1 VARARIGCS
10 GWTYDDWVGV
20 LYPQGL
26 PKARWRDAYAAEFDT
41 VELNA
46 SFYRWPGT
54 ARFEQWARVL
64 PPDFRMSVK
73 AANWITHRRRLRDP
87 DGAWARRLLDA
98 WQALSDHRGP
108 VLLQLPPDLER
119 DDALL
124 GGFLGSLDPRLEVA
138 VELRHETWQT
148 EEVYDLLERHG
159 AAYVVMSG
167 ARLPCV
173 LRATAPFVFVR
184 LHGPSPTH
192 LYAGSYSEDDLRWWA
207 DRIREWLDQGR
218 DVWAY
223 FNNDGHGHAVRN
235 ARTLRG
241 LLGGDRSPPP

>member
-20 LYPQGL
+20 LYPPAL
-26 PKARWRDAYAAEFDT
+26 PKAKWRDAYAAEFET

-54 ARFEQWARVL
+54 KRFEQWGRVL
-64 PPDFRMSVK
+64 PHDFRMSVK

-87 DGAWARRLLDA
+87 DGAWARRLHDA
-98 WQALSDHRGP
+98 WQALGDHRAP
-108 VLLQLPPDLER
+108 VLLQLHPDLER

-124 GGFLGSLDPRLEVA
+124 EEFLGRLDRRMDVA
-138 VELRHETWQT
+138 VEFRHDSWQT
-148 EEVYDLLERHG
+148 EEVYRLLEKHG
-159 AAYVVMSG
+159 AAYVVTSG

-173 LRATAPFVFVR
+173 LRATAPFVYLR
-184 LHGPSPTH
+184 LHGPSRTH
-192 LYAGSYSEDDLRWWA
+192 LYAGSYSDDDLRWWA
-207 DRIREWLDQGR
+207 ERIREWLDQGH

-223 FNNDGHGHAVRN
+223 FNNDGQGHAVEN

-241 LLGGDRSPPP
+241 LLT